1 MSLISL
7 NPQSMKNLL
16 KNAIACAI
24 VMSLL
29 VNCSVESVEI
39 MDSELL
45 EQSAPMLLEVLMVCA
60 DQDPQASITNNGT
73 IPVTFEILTLDGTI
87 LHTIPNIAPGNSS
100 GYLTFAPD
108 EIVFNISKNTTGL
121 QDDKIIFVMNHC
133 MSFDLEL
140 GFDNYLV
147 AATPYDL

>member
-1 MSLISL
+1 
-7 NPQSMKNLL
+7 MKNLL
-16 KNAIACAI
+16 KNALACAV
-24 VMSLL
+24 VMSLF
-29 VNCSVESVEI
+29 VNCTVESVET
-39 MDSELL
+39 MNSELL
-45 EQSAPMLLEVLMVCA
+45 KQSTPTLFEVLTVCV

-121 QDDKIIFVMNHC
+121 QDDKIVFVMNQC

-140 GFDNYLV
+140 GATNYLV
-147 AATPYDL
+147 AGTPYAL